1 MSFFFEKKKERRR
14 RKKKTH
20 LPSFSPP
27 FSSRP
32 LSPSPA
38 PPPLPSPPLT
48 TTSTNHTAAPA
59 PDGAA
64 KYVRLLQQLAADG
77 DAVLNVDAADV
88 AAFDA
93 TLYSQLLKYPSEVIT
108 LLDDEARHVVAGL
121 TGADPADVNVSSKP
135 FNLAEVKVIRDLNP
149 ADVNQLV
156 SVRGMLTRAS
166 PVIPDLR
173 VACFRCDACGAE
185 EHAYND
191 RGRIE
196 EPAGCAACGARWTA
210 RLLHNRSGFFDKQ
223 VVKVQESPDAIPEG
237 ETPHSATL
245 LAFDDAVDAARPGD
259 RVVVTG
265 IYKVREREGF

>member
-1 MSFFFEKKKERRR
+1 M
-14 RKKKTH
+14 
-20 LPSFSPP
+20 
-27 FSSRP
+27 
-32 LSPSPA
+32 